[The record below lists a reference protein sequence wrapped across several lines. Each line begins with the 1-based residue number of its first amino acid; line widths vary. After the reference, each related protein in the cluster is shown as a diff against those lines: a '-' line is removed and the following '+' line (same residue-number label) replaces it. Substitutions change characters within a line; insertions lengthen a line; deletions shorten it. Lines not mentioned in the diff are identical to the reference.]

1 MNLSTT
7 TKWRNDVAHGSRIPT
22 TQSVPTWRRTGT
34 STTHDCAKFLPRT
47 IGLVGVSFFLTAVRL
62 QAEDNESK
70 VRIILKLYEDSK
82 SRVIALTHSQH
93 AIHALDYIFDQPIF
107 NSTNFKNGSG
117 IPDSTARRILTL
129 FIEDG
134 ILKVAREQSGKRSRV
149 LVFPELLNITEGKT
163 IF

>member
-22 TQSVPTWRRTGT
+22 TQSVPKGRQENLCARRVFR
-34 STTHDCAKFLPRT
+34 SRYNQHPNNC
-47 IGLVGVSFFLTAVRL
+47 
-62 QAEDNESK
+62 
-70 VRIILKLYEDSK
+70 K

-149 LVFPELLNITEGKT
+149 LVFPELLNISEGKT